1 MGLVGRFREG
11 ESGEE
16 SADEEADIG
25 SKAEVGFVDCAHG
38 GGNAVGEEGTDPVF
52 GFGAYGIGAEGV
64 DMVSDGSSTESG
76 SGKFEGSFK
85 VPCVPAGVEGD
96 LIPRDPFGGNLGL
109 SIDLDIESAGLE
121 KDGGLL
127 NPAIPHAVGVVF
139 FLNGAD
145 IEKGAT
151 GEFGFFC
158 FDGIFDH
165 AADDGGCGA
174 IEPADHDEIVRK
186 KLAEGANA
194 FVGEVGIGDDSVGR
208 QAAKWEKGEFRINR
222 GSVGAELSHEG
233 FGRLDGGIF
242 CDFERD
248 TPHENHDP
256 DGIIL

>member
-1 MGLVGRFREG
+1 MGLVSRFREG

-109 SIDLDIESAGLE
+109 PIDLDIESAGLE

-165 AADDGGCGA
+165 AADDCGCGA

-194 FVGEVGIGDDSVGR
+194 FVGKVGIGDDSVGR
-208 QAAKWEKGEFRINR
+208 
-222 GSVGAELSHEG
+222 
-233 FGRLDGGIF
+233 
-242 CDFERD
+242 
-248 TPHENHDP
+248 
-256 DGIIL
+256 